1 MNEIKYMRLILFFDL
16 PSKEDYEK
24 KDYRLFYNVLIKNG
38 YVMMQFL
45 VYIKATNSNSKVKRE
60 IEKIRKY
67 IPRAGNIRII
77 SVTEKQYNNMEVI
90 LGHKNINEIY
100 NNSKRYIKI

>member
-1 MNEIKYMRLILFFDL
+1 MLF
-16 PSKEDYEK
+16 
-24 KDYRLFYNVLIKNG
+24 
-38 YVMMQFL
+38 MMFRS
-45 VYIKATNSNSKVKRE
+45 AKRE